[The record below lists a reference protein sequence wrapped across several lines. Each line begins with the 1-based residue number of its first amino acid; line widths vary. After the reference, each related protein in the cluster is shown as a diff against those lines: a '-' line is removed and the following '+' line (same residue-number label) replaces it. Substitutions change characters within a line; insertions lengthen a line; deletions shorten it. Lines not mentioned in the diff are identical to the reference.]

1 MSADQK
7 LDFKYTLPERPT
19 EPLFELP
26 LTEIEVVL
34 KNNVAMAQPDA
45 RTALWELGKFYSS
58 TRRHE
63 PALDCLRQSMALES
77 DLDRKAGCV
86 LAMGQAMEHVGDFAA
101 AARYYREA
109 FAYEPSQTHTWYF
122 IHNNLGYSLNQLGDF
137 AQGER
142 YCRAATSI
150 DPRRPNAFKNLGL
163 ALQGQQRWEE
173 AARCFVQAT
182 QVEAADPR
190 SLRHL
195 EELLRAHPELDFQ
208 KELKLC
214 RSAVAHAWEKRA
226 AVPAPVIKRGW
237 RSRWFLLQNKLR
249 VWLHR
254 LLKGANRADKDS
266 KK

>member
-7 LDFKYTLPERPT
+7 MDFKYTLPERPT
-19 EPLFELP
+19 ESLFELP
-26 LTEIEVVL
+26 LTEIEVIL

-45 RTALWELGKFYSS
+45 RTALLQLAKLYST

-63 PALDCLRQSMALES
+63 QAIDCLRQIMALET
-77 DLDRKAGCV
+77 DLERKAGCV
-86 LAMGQAMEHVGDFAA
+86 LAMGQTMEQVGDYAA

-109 FAYEPSQTHTWYF
+109 FAYEPSHTHTWYF
-122 IHNNLGYSLNQLGDF
+122 IHNNLGYSLNQVGDF

-142 YCRAATSI
+142 YCRAATTI
-150 DPRRPNAFKNLGL
+150 DPNRPNAFKNLGL

-195 EELLRAHPELDFQ
+195 EELLRAHPELNFRS
-208 KELKLC
+208 ELELC
-214 RSAVAHAWEKRA
+214 RNAVAHALEKRA
-226 AVPAPVIKRGW
+226 AAPAPVIKRGW
-237 RSRWFLLQNKLR
+237 RSRWFLMQNKLR
-249 VWLHR
+249 AWFHR
-254 LLKGANRADKDS
+254 MRKG
-266 KK
+266 